1 MDTIRL
7 LDIVLNGHHGISAA
21 EREAGQRLQID
32 VEIDADL
39 DAAAREDDL
48 KHTVDYR
55 EVYGVVERTVTG
67 KSFRLL
73 EALAGE
79 IATDL
84 LAAFPAERAHVK
96 IRKANVGVSGNLR
109 CFEVEV
115 ERKRS

>member
-7 LDIVLNGHHGISAA
+7 LDIVLSGHHGVSAA

-39 DAAAREDDL
+39 ESAASEDDIE
-48 KHTVDYR
+48 HTIDYR
-55 EVYGVVERTVTG
+55 EVYGVVERTVKG

-73 EALAGE
+73 EALARE

-84 LAAFPAERAHVK
+84 LATFPVERAQVK

-109 CFEVEV
+109 CFEVEL
-115 ERKRS
+115 ERKQS